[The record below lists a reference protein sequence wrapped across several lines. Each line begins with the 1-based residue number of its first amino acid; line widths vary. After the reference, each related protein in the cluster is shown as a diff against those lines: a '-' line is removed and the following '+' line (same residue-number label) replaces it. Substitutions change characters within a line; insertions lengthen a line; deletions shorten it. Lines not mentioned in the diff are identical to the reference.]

1 METREIKIRIHD
13 ESDLF
18 SPFDPDQKLLSDEL
32 TSYLAHNYI
41 NQHRAVKEQ
50 FVIRIISDVPVNQE
64 TVRQRIQAY
73 YSREKENTKVLL
85 KKLTIK
91 EFFLGFLGIVL
102 IMLWWLLSRDSDS
115 VFLEILSIL
124 GWVTTWEAAN
134 IAIIERSDLAMDTK
148 SFDRAVSADYIFECE
163 QKEC

>member
-1 METREIKIRIHD
+1 
-13 ESDLF
+13 
-18 SPFDPDQKLLSDEL
+18 
-32 TSYLAHNYI
+32 
-41 NQHRAVKEQ
+41 
-50 FVIRIISDVPVNQE
+50 
-64 TVRQRIQAY
+64 
-73 YSREKENTKVLL
+73 
-85 KKLTIK
+85 
-91 EFFLGFLGIVL
+91 
-102 IMLWWLLSRDSDS
+102 MLWWLLSRDSDS

>member
-1 METREIKIRIHD
+1 MEPERKKPGKGGRSIMETREIKIRIHD

-73 YSREKENTKVLL
+73 YSR
-85 KKLTIK
+85 KKITQ
-91 EFFLGFLGIVL
+91 
-102 IMLWWLLSRDSDS
+102 
-115 VFLEILSIL
+115 
-124 GWVTTWEAAN
+124 
-134 IAIIERSDLAMDTK
+134 RS
-148 SFDRAVSADYIFECE
+148 S
-163 QKEC
+163 

>member
-64 TVRQRIQAY
+64 LSGNEYRHTTPGKRITQR
-73 YSREKENTKVLL
+73 S
-85 KKLTIK
+85 
-91 EFFLGFLGIVL
+91 
-102 IMLWWLLSRDSDS
+102 S
-115 VFLEILSIL
+115 
-124 GWVTTWEAAN
+124 
-134 IAIIERSDLAMDTK
+134 
-148 SFDRAVSADYIFECE
+148 
-163 QKEC
+163 